1 MTLPHRV
8 TRRTFAGA
16 VALLAL
22 TTAVLPAAAA
32 DFPNKPVRIIV
43 PWPAGG
49 GGDVVVRLM
58 APAIA
63 ERLNT
68 PVLVENRPG
77 ATGTIGSAAAAKS
90 PADGYTLV
98 YGTAD
103 SNSIM
108 PHLLKNAGY
117 DRKAFV
123 AIAPIGFFPYAL
135 AVHPSVP
142 AANLQEFVQ
151 LARNSRERLSF
162 GSWGVGSS
170 GQVLGES
177 VKAAAGI
184 DLLHVPFQG
193 TAPLLNALVGGQIK
207 AAMLPMP
214 LVEQYAK
221 AGNIRL
227 LGVVAP
233 DRLPGLPALRTL
245 KEQGVNVDINTWVGF
260 LAPAQVPPD
269 VLARLHKAI
278 QEVQAS
284 PQIAERLRQLQVV
297 PQPMNQADYQSF
309 VDSEYDRWGKVIQQA
324 RITLE

>member
-1 MTLPHRV
+1 MSFLCRV
-8 TRRTFAGA
+8 TWRGLVAG
-16 VALLAL
+16 VAMLAL
-22 TTAVLPAAAA
+22 SAAVLPAAAE
-32 DFPNKPVRIIV
+32 DFPSKPVRVIV

-49 GGDVVVRLM
+49 GGDAVVRLM
-58 APAIA
+58 APVIS

-68 PVLVENRPG
+68 AVLVENRPG
-77 ATGTIGSAAAAKS
+77 ATGTIGSAAAARS

-108 PHLLKNAGY
+108 PHLLKKVGY

-123 AIAPIGFFPYAL
+123 AVAPIGFFPYAL

-142 AANLQEFVQ
+142 AGNLQEFVQ
-151 LARNSRERLSF
+151 LARNSREQLSF

-177 VKAAAGI
+177 LKAATGI
-184 DLLHVPFQG
+184 DMLHVPFQG
-193 TAPLLNALVGGQIK
+193 TAPLLTALVGGQVK

-227 LGVVAP
+227 LGVAAP

-260 LAPAQVPPD
+260 LAPAQLPAD

-278 QEVQAS
+278 QEAAAS
-284 PQIAERLRQLQVV
+284 PPIADRLRQLQVV
-297 PQPMNQADYQSF
+297 PQSMSQAEYQSF
-309 VDSEYDRWGKVIQQA
+309 VDSEFDRWGKVIQQA
-324 RITLE
+324 RIKLE